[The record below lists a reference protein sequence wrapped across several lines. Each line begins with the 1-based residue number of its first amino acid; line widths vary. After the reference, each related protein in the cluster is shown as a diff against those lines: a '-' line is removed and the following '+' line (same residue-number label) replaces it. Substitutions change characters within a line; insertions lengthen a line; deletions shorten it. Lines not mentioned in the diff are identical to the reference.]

1 MYLLWSRRSKSI
13 NKNDLKYLLKV
24 LINEYLACHG
34 YVSPKL
40 AIMHQESSEVIELTI
55 NDRLLKG
62 SDSNVESSSPIPLVN
77 EEPPST
83 GQTDDDQPYIIEEK
97 EGRNPGSSVFSC
109 DICSKVFSKQRNLNN
124 HSYLKK
130 HISIHEDPSII
141 CSVCGRCFK
150 TQSEY
155 NSHVRYAHDSNKN
168 FVCEICGKGFNHKT
182 KLNLHVKNN
191 HVHSD
196 INCEICGKRI
206 PKKYRIK
213 HLRVVHPGVKPE
225 VHFDCA
231 VCNKWFPT
239 QFALN
244 EHELSHLKTKDTQCH
259 ICLQYFTRLCIKSHI
274 KKVHERSKPK
284 VRSEPEKKFECDFM
298 PMYEGLGLLSEKH
311 AVVLDVGSAYTKLGY
326 AGEYQPRK
334 IIPSPKNLFKG
345 NKISDNELYDEFVS
359 FIHSLYFEH
368 LLINPK
374 DRRVVIV
381 ESVIGYARFRNIFAR
396 VLFKHFEVLSVLFAP
411 SHLMPLFLLGIR
423 SGLVLDVGYSEA
435 ELIPVY
441 EGVPILKAWQALP
454 LASEVVQKS
463 LKNALD
469 DQDDAISSWVIEDIA
484 VRFCFVANY
493 KRGQEIQNAKFEG
506 KPFQKS
512 IASNLTYPIKGN
524 KVIQVS
530 GDIRES
536 VCEDNDRLSIPTMIL
551 DSHYLLFHRYQKTFS
566 REYCVFGGC
575 TQIPGFKS
583 RVIKEIKDLCETEPH
598 YRASIF
604 GATDEVATRSL
615 SRDAYLKEQIIPD
628 WANLKFNLP
637 ESIK

>member
-1 MYLLWSRRSKSI
+1 MSVVDSMNELFSLLAKKYANRDHSKISKQMYLLWSRRSKSI

-97 EGRNPGSSVFSC
+97 EGRTVYKCIYCNDTSYRKLMSLTRHYSNCHSAGSSVFSC

-124 HSYLKK
+124 HVSRCHDKSKEFKCTKCPFVFHNKSYLKK

-150 TQSEY
+150 TQSQY

-284 VRSEPEKKFECDFM
+284 VRSEPEKKFECDLCHKFFVRKCVM
-298 PMYEGLGLLSEKH
+298 ERH
-311 AVVLDVGSAYTKLGY
+311 KLFVH
-326 AGEYQPRK
+326 EQRRD
-334 IIPSPKNLFKG
+334 FK
-345 NKISDNELYDEFVS
+345 
-359 FIHSLYFEH
+359 
-368 LLINPK
+368 
-374 DRRVVIV
+374 
-381 ESVIGYARFRNIFAR
+381 
-396 VLFKHFEVLSVLFAP
+396 
-411 SHLMPLFLLGIR
+411 
-423 SGLVLDVGYSEA
+423 
-435 ELIPVY
+435 
-441 EGVPILKAWQALP
+441 
-454 LASEVVQKS
+454 
-463 LKNALD
+463 
-469 DQDDAISSWVIEDIA
+469 
-484 VRFCFVANY
+484 
-493 KRGQEIQNAKFEG
+493 
-506 KPFQKS
+506 
-512 IASNLTYPIKGN
+512 
-524 KVIQVS
+524 
-530 GDIRES
+530 
-536 VCEDNDRLSIPTMIL
+536 
-551 DSHYLLFHRYQKTFS
+551 
-566 REYCVFGGC
+566 C
-575 TQIPGFKS
+575 TQCGKAYQQQHDLTNHYKS
-583 RVIKEIKDLCETEPH
+583 HERDIQMMELDL
-598 YRASIF
+598 I
-604 GATDEVATRSL
+604 
-615 SRDAYLKEQIIPD
+615 
-628 WANLKFNLP
+628 
-637 ESIK
+637 

>member
-1 MYLLWSRRSKSI
+1 
-13 NKNDLKYLLKV
+13 
-24 LINEYLACHG
+24 
-34 YVSPKL
+34 
-40 AIMHQESSEVIELTI
+40 
-55 NDRLLKG
+55 
-62 SDSNVESSSPIPLVN
+62 
-77 EEPPST
+77 
-83 GQTDDDQPYIIEEK
+83 
-97 EGRNPGSSVFSC
+97 
-109 DICSKVFSKQRNLNN
+109 
-124 HSYLKK
+124 
-130 HISIHEDPSII
+130 
-141 CSVCGRCFK
+141 
-150 TQSEY
+150 
-155 NSHVRYAHDSNKN
+155 
-168 FVCEICGKGFNHKT
+168 
-182 KLNLHVKNN
+182 
-191 HVHSD
+191 
-196 INCEICGKRI
+196 
-206 PKKYRIK
+206 
-213 HLRVVHPGVKPE
+213 
-225 VHFDCA
+225 
-231 VCNKWFPT
+231 
-239 QFALN
+239 
-244 EHELSHLKTKDTQCH
+244 
-259 ICLQYFTRLCIKSHI
+259 
-274 KKVHERSKPK
+274 
-284 VRSEPEKKFECDFM
+284 M

-536 VCEDNDRLSIPTMIL
+536 VCEVLFEQDNDRLSIPTMIL
-551 DSHYLLFHRYQKTFS
+551 DSITSCSIDTRKLLA
-566 REYCVFGGC
+566 ENIVFIGGC

-598 YRASIF
+598 YSKLKIKDNFKVHMTPGGANCAAWLGASIF